1 MSLALIQEF
10 KKQLCKLYND
20 PILEKVEEIGNASI
34 YKAKVESMLIASS
47 MKYVV
52 VISVQDNTP
61 IFQKK
66 KLSQINWVSFQ
77 TRQLPKNYIDKSL
90 HNLPVISSNYSEIP
104 PLLKDKITKIDTY
117 DDRVEYISS
126 NIPIKI
132 VLLTENRDKGL
143 VMKSDSTIERA
154 LSYFNTIISL

>member
-34 YKAKVESMLIASS
+34 YKARVESMLVASS

-52 VISVQDNTP
+52 VVSIQDNTP

-66 KLSQINWVSFQ
+66 RLSQINWVSFQ
-77 TRQLPKNYIDKSL
+77 TRQLPKNHIDKSL
-90 HNLPVISSNYSEIP
+90 YSLPEIRTNYSEIP
-104 PLLKDKITKIDTY
+104 PLLKDKITKIETYNDT
-117 DDRVEYISS
+117 VEYISS
-126 NIPIKI
+126 NIPVKI
-132 VLLTENRDKGL
+132 VLLTEDREKGL
-143 VMKSDSTIERA
+143 AMKNDSTIERA
-154 LSYFNTIISL
+154 LSYFNTIVSL

>member
-34 YKAKVESMLIASS
+34 YKAKVESMLVASS

-61 IFQKK
+61 IFQKR

-77 TRQLPKNYIDKSL
+77 TRQLPKNYTDKSL
-90 HNLPVISSNYSEIP
+90 YNLPVISSNYSEIS

-117 DDRVEYISS
+117 DDKVEYLSS
-126 NIPIKI
+126 NIPVKI
-132 VLLTENRDKGL
+132 ILLTENREKG
-143 VMKSDSTIERA
+143 VSMKNDSTIERA

>member
-20 PILEKVEEIGNASI
+20 PILQKVEEIGNASI
-34 YKAKVESMLIASS
+34 YKAKVESMLVASS

-77 TRQLPKNYIDKSL
+77 TRQLPKNHIDKSL
-90 HNLPVISSNYSEIP
+90 YNLPEINSNYYEIP

-132 VLLTENRDKGL
+132 LLLTENSEKGL
-143 VMKSDSTIERA
+143 AMKNDSTIERA
-154 LSYFNTIISL
+154 LSYFNTIISI

>member
-1 MSLALIQEF
+1 MEN
-10 KKQLCKLYND
+10 YND
-20 PILEKVEEIGNASI
+20 
-34 YKAKVESMLIASS
+34 
-47 MKYVV
+47 
-52 VISVQDNTP
+52 
-61 IFQKK
+61 KK